1 MHTNNDNLVLAHMKM
16 ADNIG
21 GVQDVISLISSD
33 DDEEDVEEITV
44 SKNKTVVVEIS
55 DSPVKLIVSPPAF
68 RLVKCFI
75 SLL

>member
-1 MHTNNDNLVLAHMKM
+1 M
-16 ADNIG
+16 ADNTASMP
-21 GVQDVISLISSD
+21 DVISLISSD
-33 DDEEDVEEITV
+33 DEEEDVEEVTF

-68 RLVKCFI
+68 RLVKCGI